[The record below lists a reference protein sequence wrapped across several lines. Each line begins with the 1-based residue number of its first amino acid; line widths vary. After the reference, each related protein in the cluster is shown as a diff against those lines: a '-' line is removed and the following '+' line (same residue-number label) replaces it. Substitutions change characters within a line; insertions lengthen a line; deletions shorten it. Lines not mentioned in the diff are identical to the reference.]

1 MFKIKSAFIV
11 LFSLLITFL
20 FIILIAFFGLFKNR
34 VDFGKSQIGQFHSIQ
49 ISDHV
54 QERNED
60 LTYNCLNY
68 VITGDTMWYN
78 AYQEVRKLSTYRFPV
93 KQRGFELLKDSL
105 MSLGFGNE
113 EYQILEEA
121 IRLATKLN
129 SMEASAMS
137 LINDENDSR
146 IDERRSLAL
155 DIVSGE
161 KYLSTKRELIDVIQN
176 FERHIEEQTNE
187 QWQANIAEGFRLY
200 RLVLWFLISVI
211 LFALIAF
218 YLIWRRIKR
227 EEKQD
232 ILFRQGVEDLKV
244 TSGKLQKSEERFTLA
259 VKGAEA
265 IIWDY
270 NVKEET
276 LFWSPKSMKLFGFA
290 QDEIKPSIDFV
301 YSRIHHDDLER
312 FKEHVTEHIEKDT
325 PLNIDIRL
333 YEKNN
338 SLKWYRCRASSSKD
352 EQGRSIRIVGI
363 FTDIT
368 ESVKREEQHMNA
380 ILETED
386 RERSRIA
393 RDIHDSLQQTMS
405 TSLLNFEK
413 VRSSISI
420 DDKELADKYQT
431 GYSYLKK
438 AITESRTLAHNLMP
452 KVVDQNGVAPAIE
465 ALVSALD
472 GSASVHI
479 NYYHNFGESRLQLA
493 YEMTIYRI
501 VQEAVNN
508 VIKYA
513 KANECTIQLLKRD
526 DLVTLTIEDDG
537 VGFDIKRTNDT
548 FGLNSMRTRA
558 EAIGAYLEIESS
570 PGRGT
575 QLLLELT
582 I

>member
-20 FIILIAFFGLFKNR
+20 LIILLAFFGLFNNR
-34 VDFGKSQIGQFHSIQ
+34 IEFARSQIGKFHSIQ
-49 ISDHV
+49 ISDQV

-60 LTYNCLNY
+60 LTFNCLNY
-68 VITGDTMWYN
+68 ILTGDTTWYM
-78 AYQEVRKLSTYRFPV
+78 AYQEVSDLSTYRFPV

-105 MSLGFGNE
+105 SSLGFGNK
-113 EYQILEEA
+113 EYQVLEEA
-121 IRLATKLN
+121 IGLASELN
-129 SMEASAMS
+129 SMESSAMN
-137 LINDENDSR
+137 LINGDNELSDA
-146 IDERRSLAL
+146 ERRSLAL

-161 KYLSTKRELIDVIQN
+161 QYLSTKRELIRIIKN
-176 FERHIEEQTNE
+176 FERVIEEQTNE
-187 QWQANIAEGFRLY
+187 KWQSNIAEGSRLY

-211 LFALIAF
+211 LFALVAF
-218 YLIWRRIKR
+218 YLIWRRVKH

-232 ILFRQGVEDLKV
+232 VLFKQGVEKLKL
-244 TSGKLQKSEERFTLA
+244 TSEKLLKSEERFTLA

-276 LFWSPKSMKLFGFA
+276 LVWSPRGVKLFGFS

-301 YSRIHHDDLER
+301 YSRIHHDDLESY
-312 FKEHVTEHIEKDT
+312 KAHVTEHIEKDT

-413 VRSSISI
+413 VRTSISI
-420 DDKELADKYQT
+420 EDRVLADKYQT
-431 GYSYLKK
+431 GYNYLKK

-452 KVVDQNGVAPAIE
+452 KVVDQNGVAPAID
-465 ALVSALD
+465 ALVKALE
-472 GSASVHI
+472 GSTPITI
-479 NYYHNFGESRLQLA
+479 NYYHNMADYRMQLA

-508 VIKYA
+508 VVKYSEA
-513 KANECTIQLLKRD
+513 KECTIQLLKRD

-537 VGFDIKRTNDT
+537 LGFEIEHTIDT

-558 EAIGAYLEIESS
+558 EAIGAYFEIESS

>member
-1 MFKIKSAFIV
+1 MLKIKSTFIL

-20 FIILIAFFGLFKNR
+20 LIILLAFFGLFKNR
-34 VDFGKSQIGQFHSIQ
+34 KEFGKSQLGQFHSIQ
-49 ISDHV
+49 ISDQV

-60 LTYNCLNY
+60 LTFSCLNY
-68 VITGDTMWYN
+68 ILTGDTVWQN
-78 AYQEVRKLSTYRFPV
+78 AYWEVSDLSTYRFPV

-105 MSLGFGNE
+105 KSLGFGDD
-113 EYQILEEA
+113 EYVVLEEA
-121 IRLATKLN
+121 IQLATKLN
-129 SMEASAMS
+129 GMEASAMK
-137 LINDENDSR
+137 L
-146 IDERRSLAL
+146 IDEAINLSKDEQREQAL
-155 DIVSGE
+155 GILSGE
-161 KYLSTKRELIDVIQN
+161 QYLSTKRDLIHVIKR
-176 FERHIEEQTNE
+176 FESRIEEQTNQ
-187 QWQANIAEGFRLY
+187 QWQANIKEGFRLY
-200 RLVLWFLISVI
+200 KLVLWFLISVI

-232 ILFRQGVEDLKV
+232 ILFKQGVEELKV
-244 TSGKLQKSEERFTLA
+244 TSGKLLKSEERFTLA
-259 VKGAEA
+259 VKGAET

-270 NVKEET
+270 NVGEQT
-276 LFWSPKSMKLFGFA
+276 LHWSPKGLKLFGFD
-290 QDEIKPSIDFV
+290 QNEIEPSLDFV
-301 YSRIHHDDLER
+301 YKRIHPDDLER
-312 FKEHVTEHIEKDT
+312 YKEHVTSHIEKNT
-325 PLNIDIRL
+325 TLNIDIRL
-333 YEKNN
+333 YEK
-338 SLKWYRCRASSSKD
+338 SKTLKWYRCRASSSRD
-352 EQGRSIRIVGI
+352 EQGRSLRIVGI

-368 ESVKREEQHMNA
+368 ESVKREEKQMNA

-405 TSLLNFEK
+405 TALLNFEK
-413 VRSSISI
+413 VRSSVSI
-420 DDKELADKYQT
+420 DDEQMAEKYQT

-465 ALVSALD
+465 ALVEALKD
-472 GSASVHI
+472 AGSTDFTF
-479 NYYHNFGESRLQLA
+479 YHNLGEQRMQLA

-501 VQEAVNN
+501 VQEALNN

-513 KANECTIQLLKRD
+513 NAHECTIQLLKRD

-537 VGFDIKRTNDT
+537 VGFDKERTNDT

-558 EAIGAYLEIESS
+558 EAIGAYFEIEST
-570 PGRGT
+570 PGHGT

-582 I
+582 T